1 MFDINGII
9 IVSVLF
15 PILGT
20 FLVLLT
26 GRFGGDTAKT
36 AFLTAAITLLLSFF
50 ALYYTGIGRTADFI
64 IYMPMGTDFHLVGNM
79 MGAYMACAASFLSFI
94 IMYYSQGYIEEGP
107 YKTEFYSAAMLF
119 LGSMMGIVYSSNLV
133 WLFVFWEMT
142 AICSWRLVGYFRAK
156 NDVVKANKTFIITV
170 FGALFLLLA
179 IIDIAQTNGTL
190 DLTQLKGARISI
202 AATTFI
208 ILAAFSKSAI
218 FPFSS
223 WLPDAGVAPSP
234 VTALLHAAV
243 LVKIGV
249 FAFAKIFTY
258 ITLDADLAQLVMYIA
273 GISSLIAGASA
284 LKETN
289 IKRVIAYSTISQLGF
304 IFLGIAA
311 GGFIGMR
318 GAFLFI
324 LMHGVAKGGLF
335 LCAGIIEHKTH
346 TKDIT
351 QMGGLVKVLPLTAIA
366 FGFCAL
372 SVMGIP
378 PFGGFYGKFM
388 VFMAAAGSAPW
399 QVIIIFA
406 FAAVFTLA
414 YLTRLFY
421 IIFLAEASK
430 KYEAGAHE
438 APHQMIISVVILAAL
453 SLLLGVFV
461 SFPLG
466 YVSGIFGRTL

>member
-1 MFDINGII
+1 MFNINGII

-15 PILGT
+15 PILGGL
-20 FLVLLT
+20 LVVLT
-26 GRFGGDTAKT
+26 GRLGGDTAKT
-36 AFLTAAITLLLSFF
+36 AFLTAAVTLLLSFF
-50 ALYYTGIGRTADFI
+50 AIYYTAAGRAADFI
-64 IYMPMGTDFHLVGNM
+64 VYMPMGMDFHLVGNM
-79 MGAYMACAASFLSFI
+79 MCAYMAGAASFLSFI

-107 YKTEFYSAAMLF
+107 YQTEFYATAMLF
-119 LGSMMGIVYSSNLV
+119 LGSMMGLVYSSNLV

-156 NDVVKANKTFIITV
+156 TDIAKANKTFIITV

-179 IIDIAQTNGTL
+179 IVDIAQTNGSL
-190 DLTQLKGARISI
+190 DLTLLNGYHISVT
-202 AATTFI
+202 AALFI

-249 FAFAKIFTY
+249 FAFAKIFSY
-258 ITLDADLAQLVMYIA
+258 IVLEIELAQFVMYIA
-273 GISSLIAGASA
+273 AISSLIAGASA

-289 IKRVIAYSTISQLGF
+289 IKRIIAYSTISQLGF

-311 GGFIGMR
+311 GGFIGFS

-324 LMHGVAKGGLF
+324 LMHGIAKGGLF

-351 QMGGLVKVLPLTAIA
+351 QMGGLIKIMPITALS

-378 PFGGFYGKFM
+378 PFGGFFSKFM
-388 VFMAAAGSAPW
+388 VFIAASEAAPW
-399 QVIIIFA
+399 PVIAIFA
-406 FAAVFTLA
+406 VAAVFTLA

-421 IIFLAEASK
+421 IIFLNENRK

-438 APHQMIISVVILAAL
+438 APRQMLISVGVLAAF

-461 SFPLG
+461 KLPLG
-466 YVSGIFGRTL
+466 YIYKMFGGFL